1 MTLMTGEQYRQSLN
15 DGREVYIDGEKVKN
29 VAEHPA
35 FKPIVDA
42 KARMYDMNHEDRYA
56 DVCTTTLADGDKI
69 CRAFKLPK
77 QKEDLTAIRRYVET
91 VLDDLGG
98 VVYRM
103 GDETIGEMWSL
114 YDAQDRL
121 KEIDPTY
128 ADNIKHHVDRVAR
141 LDLFHVSA
149 NTDPKGDRSK
159 LFSGQ
164 GGTLLHVV
172 AENDA
177 GIIVRGAKFETA
189 AAYAHQAFVKPTIS
203 NWSEGNLDMA
213 PYACG
218 FICDMGSPGLKHICR
233 SSLGTGRNPQD
244 YPMSTRFDE
253 IDTLL
258 IFDDVLIPWENVLFH
273 RSLESAQY
281 IRETLHRYSAFNY
294 VLRVLRRADLLLG
307 TAFLNVEQTGLTKLP
322 AVKEKLAQ
330 LIGYRET
337 INAHLTAA
345 VADAQ
350 KSPGGLMMPNQSLLY
365 TGRVFALSNFPAM
378 AHLTRELV
386 GGQLAVTPD
395 AATMSDP
402 EIQHYIEK
410 YYSVGEWSAKNRS
423 KLLYFARDLL
433 NSSYAGHKV
442 TFELFAQSPP
452 FAQHLAAYNSF
463 DPEPMREMV
472 RKAASLDSNESQSKT
487 QSVTT

>member
-1 MTLMTGEQYRQSLN
+1 MTLMTGDEYRQSLN

-35 FKPIVDA
+35 FKPIIDV
-42 KARMYDMNHEDRYA
+42 KARMYDMNHEERYA
-56 DVCTTTLADGDKI
+56 DVCTTKLPDGDTI
-69 CRAFKLPK
+69 CRPYKLPK
-77 QKEDLTAIRRYVET
+77 DKEDLTAIRRYVET

-98 VVYRM
+98 VVYRV

-121 KEIDPTY
+121 NEIDPTY
-128 ADNIKHHVDRVAR
+128 ADNIRHHVDRVAR
-141 LDLFHVSA
+141 KDLFHVSA

-159 LFSGQ
+159 LIEGKD

-172 AENDA
+172 EENDK
-177 GIIVRGAKFETA
+177 GIVVRGAKFETA

-203 NWSEGNLDMA
+203 NWTNENMD
-213 PYACG
+213 PFACG

-233 SSLGTGRNPQD
+233 SSLGKGRSPEN
-244 YPMSTRFDE
+244 YPMSTQFDE
-253 IDTLL
+253 LDTLL
-258 IFDDVLIPWENVLFH
+258 VFDDVLIPWENVLFH
-273 RSLESAQY
+273 RSIESAQY
-281 IRETLHRYSAFNY
+281 IRNTLHRYSAFNY
-294 VLRVLRRADLLLG
+294 VLRILRRADLLIG
-307 TAFLNVEQTGLTKLP
+307 TALLNVEQTGLTKIP

-330 LIGYRET
+330 LISYREG

-345 VADAQ
+345 VAEAE

-365 TGRVFALSNFPAM
+365 TGRIFALTNFPAM

-386 GGQLAVTPD
+386 GGQLAISPD
-395 AATMSDP
+395 AETVSDP
-402 EIQHYIEK
+402 KVKEYIDK
-410 YYSVGEWSAKNRS
+410 YYSVGGWTSEDRT

-433 NSSYAGHKV
+433 NSSYAGHKI

-452 FAQHLAAYNSF
+452 FAQYLAAYNSF
-463 DPEPMREMV
+463 DLEQVRDKV
-472 RKAASLDSNESQSKT
+472 RKAANLAPEA
-487 QSVTT
+487 VGV